1 MRLTQPC
8 SFPPVRT
15 VDNIFVFF
23 LTGMEE
29 ASCEKAA
36 FVSNY
41 LPHTSDF
48 EVIQGP
54 AARIRPKRLPEDY
67 FSCEFLSSL
76 PSLMQSCF
84 KPCCLSFVSF
94 LSRLRR
100 ASEEPLGM
108 PNIPSPTLCI
118 DKKNEKLSACVT
130 SW

>member
-1 MRLTQPC
+1 
-8 SFPPVRT
+8 
-15 VDNIFVFF
+15 
-23 LTGMEE
+23 MEK

-48 EVIQGP
+48 DVIQGP

-76 PSLMQSCF
+76 PSVIKKFISTPL
-84 KPCCLSFVSF
+84 CLFVSF

-118 DKKNEKLSACVT
+118 DRKNEKLSACVT